1 MKQTEIVMIL
11 DRSGSMAGMESDTIG
26 GFNAT
31 INAQKKLP
39 EKARV
44 TTVLFDDQYQ
54 MLHDGIDLMQV
65 PEMTEKEYY
74 VGGCTALLDAVG
86 RTILHVA
93 KRQRY
98 ARAEERAERVLV
110 VIITDGMENASREYG
125 AAQIRRMIQR
135 EQEKYHWEFLFLG
148 ANMDAVTEA
157 RHYGIAADR
166 AVRYHNDSRGARL
179 NYEAV
184 SKVAYEL
191 RECGSVPEDWN
202 RDIRNDYDSR
212 KKK

>member
-1 MKQTEIVMIL
+1 
-11 DRSGSMAGMESDTIG
+11 
-26 GFNAT
+26 
-31 INAQKKLP
+31 
-39 EKARV
+39 
-44 TTVLFDDQYQ
+44 
-54 MLHDGIDLMQV
+54 
-65 PEMTEKEYY
+65 

-110 VIITDGMENASREYG
+110 VIITDGMENASREYD